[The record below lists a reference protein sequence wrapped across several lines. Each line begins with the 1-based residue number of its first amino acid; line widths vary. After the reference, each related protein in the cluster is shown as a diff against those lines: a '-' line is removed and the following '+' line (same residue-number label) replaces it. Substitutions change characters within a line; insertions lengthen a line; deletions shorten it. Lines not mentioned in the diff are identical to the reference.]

1 MDPDAMTTGCASFSK
16 RYELGVKTTVRQ
28 VEEVAIAP

>member
-1 MDPDAMTTGCASFSK
+1 LLK

-28 VEEVAIAP
+28 VEEIVVQPEFFGDV